1 MKQTLTVLLCALLCA
16 CGTTSTLRGEQQTDY
31 VLASF
36 SQAGGAWKLIRGKA
50 VACKLSSHGTNPPAY
65 TVELT
70 KDGCVVR
77 ASK

>member
-1 MKQTLTVLLCALLCA
+1 MKQIATVLLCVLLSA

-65 TVELT
+65 NVELT
-70 KDGCVVR
+70 ADGCSVVV
-77 ASK
+77 SK